1 MIIALS
7 VLMTIVILFLLG
19 AIAAIG
25 KLQKQIELIDR
36 EQHQQNKDIIELLK
50 DRTKITE
57 MLLDHV
63 DILKYLI
70 DQDPILKS
78 AKRTYGGPIGEA

>member
-1 MIIALS
+1 MFFL
-7 VLMTIVILFLLG
+7 LLG

-25 KLQKQIELIDR
+25 KLQKQIELLDR
-36 EQHQQNKDIIELLK
+36 EQHQQNKDIMDLIK
-50 DRTKITE
+50 NSIQTSE

-70 DQDPILKS
+70 DQDPILTS